1 LGRYLATEGLMG
13 EPPDWYAL
21 IQAAKYLGVAPWEL
35 MDQSIF
41 WTDKA
46 LIAMSAEHSAQKQIE
61 ERHRSRGN

>member
-1 LGRYLATEGLMG
+1 LATDGLIG

-21 IQAAKYLGVAPWEL
+21 IQAAKYLGVAPWDLIE
-35 MDQSIF
+35 QSVF

-61 ERHRSRGN
+61 ERNRGKTY